1 MGVGIGVGIGVVV
14 IIVIVVVVAETDLQR
29 SIFFFAKRR
38 RHTRVGATPS
48 KQAKQSRAPN

>member
-29 SIFFFAKRR
+29 SIFFFRKAAPAHASRR
-38 RHTRVGATPS
+38 NS
-48 KQAKQSRAPN
+48 